1 MRKATWNTRSSDGSG
16 SEIGPEHLSFR
27 PARTLGARIEKA
39 FEDEQEKIQRL
50 LPRAEVLHTGGTS
63 VPDALTRGDLDI
75 HVRVL
80 ADDFCA
86 ARDAFVSVYV
96 TYHPEMWTGE
106 FAAFVAPHAL
116 VATGVALTAVGGE
129 HDRRFLVGWQR
140 LKREPLLLE
149 EYNALKLE
157 YERTPDAHSYE
168 AAKSAFFSVLADS
181 DIARPDPLDS

>member
-1 MRKATWNTRSSDGSG
+1 MG
-16 SEIGPEHLSFR
+16 SENLGFR
-27 PARTLGARIEKA
+27 PARSLRGRIEKA
-39 FEDEQEKIQRL
+39 FQEEQKKIQRL

-80 ADDFCA
+80 ADDFCE

-96 TYHPEMWTGE
+96 TYRPEMWTGE
-106 FAAFVAPHAL
+106 FATFAAPNGP
-116 VATGVALTAVGGE
+116 VATGVALTAVGGV

-140 LKREPLLLE
+140 VKREPVLLE

-157 YERTPDAHSYE
+157 YEGAPDADSYE
-168 AAKSAFFSVLADS
+168 AAKSAFFSALVHSDS
-181 DIARPDPLDS
+181 QRPDPLDS